1 MKIYFLIILF
11 FLLSCSDNGWN
22 NDREKKLKNECIEN
36 ASNQILD
43 KEELLDVCSCVS
55 KAFMKE
61 FSWEE
66 YQEMLSMRITN
77 ENNPE
82 LSSKLQVYISSVM
95 KDCNISL

>member
-1 MKIYFLIILF
+1 MKICFLITLF
-11 FLLSCSDNGWN
+11 FLLNCSDNGWD
-22 NDREKKLKNECIEN
+22 NDRRKSLESECIEN

-43 KEELLDVCSCVS
+43 EEQLFDTCSCVS
-55 KAFMKE
+55 KTFMKE
-61 FSWEE
+61 FSWQE
-66 YQEMLSMRITN
+66 YQEMLSIRITN